1 MRTVE
6 RRQRAPLVAGTS
18 ASTLMLQLHALE
30 RALRA
35 AVLRRAVHHP
45 SRAIVGP
52 RGRGCYAALM
62 RVARGKVVGN
72 TVVLEEDLPEGA
84 EVDVVLREAGD
95 DVEANVTD
103 AEWEALLAAAAQAR
117 QGRLVSAESVLAKLR
132 AQR

>member
-1 MRTVE
+1 
-6 RRQRAPLVAGTS
+6 
-18 ASTLMLQLHALE
+18 
-30 RALRA
+30 
-35 AVLRRAVHHP
+35 
-45 SRAIVGP
+45 
-52 RGRGCYAALM
+52 M